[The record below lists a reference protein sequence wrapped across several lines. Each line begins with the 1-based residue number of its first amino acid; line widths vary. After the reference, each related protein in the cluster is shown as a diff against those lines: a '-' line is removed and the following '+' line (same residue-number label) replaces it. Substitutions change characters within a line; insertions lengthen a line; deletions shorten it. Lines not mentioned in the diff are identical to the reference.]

1 MRSAGSTRPSS
12 SPPDLVKWIGSRV
25 PAGRDLPRAE
35 LRRLAETIGVA
46 TEVWEPFVRHDPD
59 RRHYVQ
65 LYRDPHVDVWLI
77 CWTSEQDTGFHD
89 HDVSSGAV
97 YVCSGDLAEDRFE
110 LSDGV
115 LRRGTVGRPRRTGFD
130 FDASH
135 VHCVRHAGG
144 EEPAVSIHVYSPAL
158 WRMGYYEVGDS
169 GLLQRVSVSYAEE
182 IAAT

>member
-1 MRSAGSTRPSS
+1 L
-12 SPPDLVKWIGSRV
+12 DWISSRV
-25 PAGRDLPRAE
+25 PAGRDLARAE
-35 LRRLAETIGVA
+35 LRQFAETIGAA
-46 TEVWEPFVRHDPD
+46 TSVWEPLVRHDPD

-65 LYRDPHVDVWLI
+65 LHRDPHVDVWLI
-77 CWTSEQDTGFHD
+77 CWTNDQDTGFHD

-97 YVCSGDLAEDRFE
+97 YVCNGELAEDRFE

-115 LRRGTVGRPRRTGFD
+115 LRRVAVARPRGTAFD

-144 EEPAVSIHVYSPAL
+144 QEPAVSIHVYSPAL
-158 WRMGYYEVGDS
+158 WRMGYYEVGEG

-182 IAAT
+182 IAAA